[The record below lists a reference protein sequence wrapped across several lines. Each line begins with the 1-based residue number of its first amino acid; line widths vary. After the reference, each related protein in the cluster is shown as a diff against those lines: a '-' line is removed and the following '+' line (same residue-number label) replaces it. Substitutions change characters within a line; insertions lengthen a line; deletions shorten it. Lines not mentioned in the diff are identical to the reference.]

1 MKVSSGTWIFL
12 DLRHAVQIFKCMI
25 NQALTY
31 QVNMFQK
38 RFETHK
44 YNNTINNNLK

>member
-1 MKVSSGTWIFL
+1 M
-12 DLRHAVQIFKCMI
+12 FKCMI

-38 RFETHK
+38 RSETHK